1 MRKTPEQII
10 TEINE
15 ILNKNGLG
23 AISIKLDFSYTDNP
37 NIHEFNLR
45 GYGFVYVGTEANK

>member
-15 ILNKNGLG
+15 ILTKNGLEVT
-23 AISIKLDFSYTDNP
+23 SIKLDFSFTDNP
-37 NIHEFNLR
+37 NIEEFNLR
-45 GYGFVYVGTEANK
+45 GYGFAYVGTEVNK